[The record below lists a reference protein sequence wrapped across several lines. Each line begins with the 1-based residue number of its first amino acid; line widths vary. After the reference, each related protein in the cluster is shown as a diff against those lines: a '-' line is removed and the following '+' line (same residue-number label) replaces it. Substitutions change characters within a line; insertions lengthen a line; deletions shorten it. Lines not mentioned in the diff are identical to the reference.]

1 MNRILSRR
9 PLRVNRD
16 FYPNLS
22 KFPVFVR
29 LFATCLSI
37 PHHSIL
43 RKPFFE
49 KNLNFF
55 TKRIQE
61 GHSPLLLA
69 SRPLPP
75 RAQTKEPASPLKRGI
90 RAILSRYNTITVR
103 DRDWLR
109 ILSYGVRKQ
118 TLRGRYS
125 TQGTDRPYCPPSAC
139 QLTSFHTLSCRKGIF
154 RPWK

>member
-49 KNLNFF
+49 KKFELFYKKDTRGPF
-55 TKRIQE
+55 TPSSGFQAPS
-61 GHSPLLLA
+61 SP
-69 SRPLPP
+69 R
-75 RAQTKEPASPLKRGI
+75 TNKEPASPLKRGI

>member
-43 RKPFFE
+43 RKPFLKKFE
-49 KNLNFF
+49 LF
-55 TKRIQE
+55 TKGYKRAIHPFFWLPGPFLPAHKQRARF
-61 GHSPLLLA
+61 PL
-69 SRPLPP
+69 
-75 RAQTKEPASPLKRGI
+75 ERGI
-90 RAILSRYNTITVR
+90 RALLSRYNTITVR

>member
-49 KNLNFF
+49 KFELFYKKDTRGPF
-55 TKRIQE
+55 TPSSGFQAPS
-61 GHSPLLLA
+61 SP
-69 SRPLPP
+69 R
-75 RAQTKEPASPLKRGI
+75 TNKGPASPLKRGI
-90 RAILSRYNTITVR
+90 RALLSRYNTITVR